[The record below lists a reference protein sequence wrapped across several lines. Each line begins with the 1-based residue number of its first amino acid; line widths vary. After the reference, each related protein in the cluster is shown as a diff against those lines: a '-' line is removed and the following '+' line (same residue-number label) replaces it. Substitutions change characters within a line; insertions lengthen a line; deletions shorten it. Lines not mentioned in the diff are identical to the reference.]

1 MAPKYNPLA
10 VGQPQG
16 IPMSGLLGQDFNTEA
31 IDWNDEMKLQ
41 AALRAQALAEEQSQ
55 MQIDQAKAMNPM
67 LLRQSQQTLDANQI
81 KLQDAQNEQEFKKA
95 LQMAMS
101 AEPQQRADQAA
112 NQISSDI
119 QATADANGIAPGQIS
134 PLRNPEDA
142 SAEARARELA
152 KPSSLP
158 AQLDLGESLA
168 LKYGM
173 LDEAARLQNSKR
185 TAGGDRLLTDTELA
199 QFGLPEGSTVQT
211 LKADQAA
218 KRLTLGQKNLD
229 IADRRVITS
238 ETNTKMRRGEIP
250 KGLTPTQI
258 DHVNAFD
265 DLDKTMSNIF
275 EKYVPSM
282 PENMLERTFDELVNT
297 NSTAARLAN
306 ELTYIERQ
314 MAMAN
319 NKGTLS
325 EADVDAWTP
334 LVKWAKRDT
343 LRTVIDK
350 LGRLEEL
357 NLLKRETYLGSLKKG
372 GYDATK
378 FEDGVK
384 VPDVSKKTPKP
395 PREGLVYG
403 GVDEASGLP
412 IWKKQ

>member
-119 QATADANGIAPGQIS
+119 QATADANGVAPGQIS

-158 AQLDLGESLA
+158 AQLDLGEGLA

-218 KRLTLGQKNLD
+218 KRLALGNKNSA
-229 IADRRVITS
+229 IADRRTVTS
-238 ETNTKMRRGEIP
+238 ETNTKIRQGTAP
-250 KGLTPTQI
+250 KGLTDSEVQSYNALDDLSSLTKNVKETYMPYISENRAERFLAAATNPNSAAARMQAELTLLTTQMAAAWNGKRLSDLDYKTMAPLTQI
-258 DHVNAFD
+258 N
-265 DLDKTMSNIF
+265 DLDTLETVSN
-275 EKYVPSM
+275 
-282 PENMLERTFDELVNT
+282 
-297 NSTAARLAN
+297 
-306 ELTYIERQ
+306 
-314 MAMAN
+314 
-319 NKGTLS
+319 
-325 EADVDAWTP
+325 
-334 LVKWAKRDT
+334 
-343 LRTVIDK
+343 K
-350 LGRLEEL
+350 LDRLEQIASIRRD
-357 NLLKRETYLGSLKKG
+357 NLTSNLEKSGRNVDNFKVKKANRAPFDVPRNADGSVLTKEQFQAWQQGKR
-372 GYDATK
+372 
-378 FEDGVK
+378 
-384 VPDVSKKTPKP
+384 
-395 PREGLVYG
+395 
-403 GVDEASGLP
+403 
-412 IWKKQ
+412 